1 VVFGALEHT
10 VDLMNIEIA
19 TKEENVVLDWDWP
32 ADTGHD
38 EMALLAQTA
47 GPDSDASFHSEIALI
62 IRVFQLD
69 GSGRF
74 RESGPMSAD
83 SLGTCLAACPVARV
97 VVVGGTHGLDIFA
110 TDTLEKVHHVTQV
123 AMGGTVINLD
133 APHYISLVIIHRKHN
148 EGCLND
154 SAAPDCT

>member
-32 ADTGHD
+32 ADTRHD

-69 GSGRF
+69 GALG
-74 RESGPMSAD
+74 
-83 SLGTCLAACPVARV
+83 SLSRIWA
-97 VVVGGTHGLDIFA
+97 
-110 TDTLEKVHHVTQV
+110 
-123 AMGGTVINLD
+123 
-133 APHYISLVIIHRKHN
+133 N
-148 EGCLND
+148 ERG
-154 SAAPDCT
+154 